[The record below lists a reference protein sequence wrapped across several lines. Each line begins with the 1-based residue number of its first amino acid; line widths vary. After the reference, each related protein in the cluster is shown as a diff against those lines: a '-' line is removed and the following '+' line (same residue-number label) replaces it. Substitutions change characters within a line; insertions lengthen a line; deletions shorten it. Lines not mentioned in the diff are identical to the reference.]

1 MPADWND
8 PDRHSASARLMEN
21 LEQQISSKDTT
32 ITNINIVSIL
42 AVILSVSFF
51 LYPNRHDPSEASA
64 RDFFLSGFPF
74 MGALFGLWYARA
86 MKADIARLRLQL
98 DAERAAARHRR
109 LIKLPPPT
117 DVATDIARKVARPG
131 LAGSPSHTLTH
142 QTHVYAVMDA
152 IEGEALRGRM
162 PIDADWRSRAEREAR
177 RILLEAAEREAGQ
190 RTQA

>member
-8 PDRHSASARLMEN
+8 PDRHSASARLIEN

-32 ITNINIVSIL
+32 RTNINIVGIL
-42 AVILSVSFF
+42 VVILSVSFF

-74 MGALFGLWYARA
+74 MGALFGLWYARG
-86 MKADIARLRLQL
+86 MKAHIAYLRLQL

-117 DVATDIARKVARPG
+117 DVATDIAREEARRG
-131 LAGSPSHTLTH
+131 LADRRPPHITH
-142 QTHVYAVMDA
+142 PTYISAVMDA
-152 IEGEALRGRM
+152 FEGEALRGRM